1 MTPNHHDSEDDSTAS
16 DEEADGPAKPQQP
29 TTHQQQVSQRQPQSE
44 LKNRQ
49 PNGQHIISESPT
61 SMTEPDKETG
71 TLARVDTVRAMDAQR
86 LRKGATS
93 APQPESTQN
102 SNPPEFRKAY
112 RQEQQWE
119 EPQERALQNG
129 VATGVTASVNTK
141 NDVRRKAGTNG
152 ITSPPL
158 LRLKGTS
165 RPPSTYSTTTTTTSK
180 SDLLRPHPLIRGPS
194 FGHLSLNSSLGFPK
208 PSPLAPLTVVPH
220 ATALSTSPPLM
231 MNGSG
236 GTTPYA
242 PSSPTSLRTSS
253 GESPGSGSEHGGFEY
268 ANDRRMSLSSQLS
281 GVTIPMYSSGSA
293 STAGFRHDRI
303 RTLSTLSSS
312 SSSSAALSSLA
323 HLPTGVCTS
332 TSTFPFTSNTF
343 AGTRPPSPQAH
354 PISFFPPVNPH
365 ANVESIHP
373 LLPHPYLGNHLAVL
387 AKKTPI
393 RESLKRVLS
402 ARNTASASPMH
413 AVVDT
418 SRR

>member
-1 MTPNHHDSEDDSTAS
+1 M
-16 DEEADGPAKPQQP
+16 
-29 TTHQQQVSQRQPQSE
+29 
-44 LKNRQ
+44 
-49 PNGQHIISESPT
+49 
-61 SMTEPDKETG
+61 G
-71 TLARVDTVRAMDAQR
+71 TLARVDTVRALDVQR

-93 APQPESTQN
+93 APQPELIQN
-102 SNPPEFRKAY
+102 SNPPEFQKAY

-158 LRLKGTS
+158 LRSKVTS
-165 RPPSTYSTTTTTTSK
+165 RPPSTYSTTTSTTSK

-220 ATALSTSPPLM
+220 ATALSTSPPSM

-253 GESPGSGSEHGGFEY
+253 GGSPGSGSEHGGLEY

-281 GVTIPMYSSGSA
+281 GATIPIYSSIIRESSGSA
-293 STAGFRHDRI
+293 SIAGFRHNRI

-323 HLPTGVCTS
+323 HLPTGVSAS

-387 AKKTPI
+387 AKMTPI

-402 ARNTASASPMH
+402 ARNTASVGPMH
-413 AVVDT
+413 VVVDPP
-418 SRR
+418 RR